1 MAELAVGPAPAGTA
15 CVCRFGSESG
25 ALTFKN
31 TSLKMA
37 ELASLWLLM
46 RLAVSKSDSGA
57 CQLDMAPFA
66 LCVSLV
72 TPGSAWA
79 DCRPV
84 AAGVSCGRAGRPMAK
99 ALATGAA
106 RPRSEPAR
114 LSIAGSLRPDR
125 AARASLRPRASE
137 SPNTSA
143 PKPASE

>member
-1 MAELAVGPAPAGTA
+1 MAELAVGLASVGTA

-25 ALTFKN
+25 ALAFKN

-46 RLAVSKSDSGA
+46 SLRLRLAVSKSDSGA

-84 AAGVSCGRAGRPMAK
+84 AAGVSCGRAGRPMAE

-114 LSIAGSLRPDR
+114 LSFTAWPQTLGEQAQRGVHLHDSGHGGS
-125 AARASLRPRASE
+125 AA
-137 SPNTSA
+137 
-143 PKPASE
+143 